1 MLFDCE
7 VDEVIRES
15 TIADAGRAEMLL
27 WDTGASAD
35 EVMICESTLG
45 VVSLVLTTADVT
57 GLAATR
63 RVSMRF
69 FRDLSSFWTSVM
81 AAV

>member
-1 MLFDCE
+1 M
-7 VDEVIRES
+7 
-15 TIADAGRAEMLL
+15 IADAGREEMLL
-27 WDTGASAD
+27 LDTGASAD

-45 VVSLVLTTADVT
+45 VVSLVVTTVDAT
-57 GLAATR
+57 GLATTR